1 MFRGG
6 SISHKVGG
14 AAHTNLYVV
23 NLSQGKHHT
32 EAVPPIFSLT
42 EKETEMF
49 AQNDEV
55 TDMDELNREESR
67 EKSDIDE
74 TSETEP
80 DATLGEDTEVDE
92 DEDEDEN

>member
-1 MFRGG
+1 
-6 SISHKVGG
+6 
-14 AAHTNLYVV
+14 
-23 NLSQGKHHT
+23 
-32 EAVPPIFSLT
+32 
-42 EKETEMF
+42 MF

>member
-1 MFRGG
+1 
-6 SISHKVGG
+6 
-14 AAHTNLYVV
+14 
-23 NLSQGKHHT
+23 
-32 EAVPPIFSLT
+32 
-42 EKETEMF
+42 MF

-74 TSETEP
+74 TPESEP

-92 DEDEDEN
+92 DDDEDEN